1 MKLNCCRRMTT
12 RSFLEKFFTYPCDT
26 DIQINNIG
34 VLRNKNK
41 LMKEISS
48 SSFHPLT

>member
-26 DIQINNIG
+26 DIQISNDIR
-34 VLRNKNK
+34 VPRNKNA
-41 LMKEISS
+41 LMKENNSR
-48 SSFHPLT
+48 SFIL